1 MKIAAVVFDW
11 AGTMVD
17 FGSVAPVIA
26 MQQAFQAEGLA
37 IEMGEV
43 RADMGRAKR
52 DHVRAILNTPRVT
65 AAWIVARGAAPD
77 ERDVDRIHDTVLP
90 FMQQAGAARAQLI
103 PGALETV
110 EALRAQQVLIG
121 STTGYTREMMTPIL
135 AAAAAQGYSPDSVV
149 CAGETKAGR
158 PSPLMLWKTM
168 VDLGVYPSQDVVKVD
183 DAPVGIEEG
192 KAAGCFTIG
201 VAASGNELGL
211 DLESYSAMAAPER
224 AQRLEKARRTLLAA
238 GADLVIESVADLIPA
253 LKSAGRF

>member
-26 MQQAFQAEGLA
+26 MQKAFQGEGLA
-37 IEMGEV
+37 LEVDEV

-52 DHVRAILNTPRVT
+52 DHVRAILNMPRVN
-65 AAWIVARGAAPD
+65 AAWVAARGSAPD
-77 ERDVDRIHDTVLP
+77 ERVVDRIHDAVLP
-90 FMQQAGAARAQLI
+90 FMQEAGVARARLI

-110 EALRAQQVLIG
+110 EALRAHEVLIG
-121 STTGYTREMMTPIL
+121 STTGYTRDMMTPIL
-135 AAAAAQGYSPDSVV
+135 AAAAAQGYSPDNVV
-149 CAGETKAGR
+149 CAGETKVGR

-201 VAASGNELGL
+201 VAGSGNELGL
-211 DLESYSAMAAPER
+211 DLESYGAMAAPER
-224 AQRLEKARRTLLAA
+224 ALRLEKARKTLLAA